1 MKEKLITL
9 SNLSEFK
16 TKMMVEVNAQGFVKK
31 SVNDLLNYYLK
42 SETYTKTEVD
52 NIVST
57 IHQFTYEV
65 AAELP
70 TASANTMYIIY
81 LVPSTQS
88 GVSQN
93 AKSEYITI
101 RSGVE
106 GSYTYSWEKIGDTE
120 VDLSGYVTTTALN
133 TILQD
138 YVTSTDLAT
147 LLATKQDKID
157 SSHKLSADLVEDG
170 ETNKVF
176 TATEKTK
183 LSGIAS
189 GAQVNVIEAIEVNT
203 GTTDS
208 SNNAAVVDKT
218 AKLVI
223 ASTQEIDD
231 IFTSES

>member
-16 TKMMVEVNAQGFVKK
+16 TKMMAEVNAQGFVKK

-106 GSYTYSWEKIGDTE
+106 GRYTYSWEKIGDTE

-133 TILQD
+133 TILED

-176 TATEKTK
+176 TATDKTK
-183 LSGIAS
+183 LGGIAA
-189 GAQVNVIEAIEVNT
+189 GAQVNVIETIEVNT

-208 SNNAAVVDKT
+208 SNNAEVVSKT
-218 AKLVI
+218 AKLII
-223 ASTQEIDD
+223 ASNQDVDD
-231 IFTSES
+231 IFTSQS

>member
-1 MKEKLITL
+1 MKQKLITL
-9 SNLSEFK
+9 SNLNEFK
-16 TKMMVEVNAQGFVKK
+16 AKILEAIEAKGYITKT
-31 SVNDLLNYYLK
+31 VNDLVNYYLK
-42 SETYTKTEVD
+42 TETYSKTEVD
-52 NIVST
+52 NLIST

-70 TASANTMYIIY
+70 TASASTMYIIY

-120 VDLSGYVTTTALN
+120 VDLSGYVTTEALN
-133 TILQD
+133 TALAD
-138 YVTSTDLAT
+138 YTTSADLST
-147 LLATKQDKID
+147 LLAAKQDTID
-157 SSHKLSADLVEDG
+157 SSHKLSADLVADG

-183 LSGIAS
+183 LSGIAA

-203 GTTDS
+203 GNTDS
-208 SNNAAVVDKT
+208 SNNASITSKT
-218 AKLVI
+218 ALLVI
-223 ASTQEIDD
+223 ASNDEIDA
-231 IFTSES
+231 IFTSQS

>member
-16 TKMMVEVNAQGFVKK
+16 TKMMAEVNAQGFVKK

-133 TILQD
+133 NALAD
-138 YVTSTDLAT
+138 YTTTADLTT
-147 LLATKQDKID
+147 LLAGKQDKID

-170 ETNKVF
+170 ETNKAY

-183 LSGIAS
+183 LAGIAS

-208 SNNAAVVDKT
+208 SNNAAVVSKT
-218 AKLVI
+218 AKLII
-223 ASTQEIDD
+223 ASNQDVDD
-231 IFTSES
+231 IFTNES